1 MKKFKSK
8 IMIIIV
14 GLFIL
19 AIFSI
24 YSYGKLKSNLGF
36 FYYPSISFF
45 IVLYFSLHLRNKE
58 ESNLKI
64 KNIFLE
70 YLFKFTF
77 LINGIFL
84 GMAGLFAGFSLF
96 QTKSF
101 TLLIFILPLLYYAH
115 ILMWLPSDYNE
126 IIKKSK
132 ESDISTQ

>member
-1 MKKFKSK
+1 MKKFKNK
-8 IMIIIV
+8 IMTIIV

-24 YSYGKLKSNLGF
+24 YSYSRLKNNLGC
-36 FYYPSISFF
+36 FYYPSISLL

-58 ESNLKI
+58 ESDLKI

-84 GMAGLFAGFSLF
+84 GMAGLIAGFSLF
-96 QTKSF
+96 QTKSY
-101 TLLIFILPLLYYAH
+101 TTLIFILPLLYYAH

-126 IIKKSK
+126 ILKKSDN
-132 ESDISTQ
+132 SDI